1 MFKMLLSYR
10 YLDNK
15 RLDQS
20 KTDDQ
25 RSTTNPDNLS
35 GSPSIQ
41 GKSSNTYFTMKT
53 YLLCVLIMG
62 ILINYY
68 NHHCSR

>member
-20 KTDDQ
+20 KTDDT
-25 RSTTNPDNLS
+25 RSTANPDNLS

-53 YLLCVLIMG
+53 VSSSCS
-62 ILINYY
+62 Y
-68 NHHCSR
+68 NGYFNKLP